1 MHENMS
7 PAMRRRLQDLGEDL
21 RTARRRRRIAQADL
35 AARMGVSVGTVK
47 RMEAGDPGVAIGTI
61 AMCLLALGKVER
73 LAGLLPEEVD
83 DIGLMV
89 DRQNLPQRIRKRQG
103 AKR

>member
-1 MHENMS
+1 MHKSMS
-7 PAMRRRLQDLGEDL
+7 PAMRRRLRNLGEDL

-35 AARMGVSVGTVK
+35 AGRMGVSVGTVK

-61 AMCLLALGKVER
+61 AMCLLALGKIER
-73 LAGLLPEEVD
+73 LSGLLPEEAD

-89 DRQNLPQRIRKRQG
+89 DRQSLPQRIRRKGVGR
-103 AKR
+103 

>member
-7 PAMRRRLQDLGEDL
+7 PAMRRRLRNLGEDL
-21 RTARRRRRIAQADL
+21 RTARRRRRIAQTDL
-35 AARMGVSVGTVK
+35 ADRMGVSVGTVK
-47 RMEAGDPGVAIGTI
+47 RMEAGDPGVAIGTV

-73 LAGLLPEEVD
+73 LAGLLPEEAD

-89 DRQNLPQRIRKRQG
+89 DRANLPQRIRRRKGVER
-103 AKR
+103 